1 LKDRNWIFTL
11 LQPSEEQVDEAGT
24 LEQSIDPLDIGEH

>member
-1 LKDRNWIFTL
+1 L

-24 LEQSIDPLDIGEH
+24 FEQSNDPLDIGEH